1 MKMTRAID
9 IEIVFKCHSPVS
21 ENSIIAIVQ
30 NYLSEQKVKPNT
42 VISEFNSELEGFSS
56 LIEAIV
62 IGEALNAS
70 QNSVLDLKIFKVNW
84 YLYCLDLD
92 GASTQTEIDEN
103 GGEIALASHLA
114 LPCKELFTLWENLY
128 YEDNIKQNLLK
139 YAKTMM
145 EFSKKGINP
154 NILSCNRV
162 ILLHGPPG
170 TGKTSLCKALAQ
182 KLSVR
187 MKDKYNSSVLIEIN
201 SHSLFSKWF
210 SESGKLVNKMFSKIK
225 EICENESL
233 LVCLLMDEV
242 ESLAHARDQCISG
255 NEPSDA
261 VRVVNAML
269 TQIDQIKRF
278 PNVLI
283 LATSNMTQAI
293 DLAFVDRADIKQYLG
308 LPSIPAIYKI
318 YHSCLIE
325 LIQKK
330 VIKTDTVLVDIA
342 DVIEYSNQPS
352 DYVHE
357 CSKKLIA
364 ICEKSTDLS
373 GRTLRKI
380 PFLAHALFIRTPDQ
394 VYMSEF
400 LDAMEKAVEKEHE
413 QRKSFAERSK

>member
-1 MKMTRAID
+1 MKINRAID

-30 NYLSEQKVKPNT
+30 NYLNDQKVKPNT

-62 IGEALNAS
+62 IGEALNES
-70 QNSVLDLKIFKVNW
+70 QNSILDLKTFKVSW

-92 GASTQTEIDEN
+92 GASTQTETDEN
-103 GGEIALASHLA
+103 GGEIALASHLT

-145 EFSKKGINP
+145 EFSRKGINP

-187 MKDKYNSSVLIEIN
+187 MKDKYSSSVLIEIN

-308 LPSIPAIYKI
+308 MPSVPAIYRI
-318 YHSCLIE
+318 YYSCLIE

-330 VIKTDTVLVDIA
+330 VIKADAALVDIP
-342 DVIEYSNQPS
+342 DVIECSNESS
-352 DYVHE
+352 DYMHE
-357 CSKKLIA
+357 CSKKLIE
-364 ICEKSTDLS
+364 ICQKSTDLS

-380 PFLAHALFIRTPDQ
+380 PFLAHALFVRTPDQ